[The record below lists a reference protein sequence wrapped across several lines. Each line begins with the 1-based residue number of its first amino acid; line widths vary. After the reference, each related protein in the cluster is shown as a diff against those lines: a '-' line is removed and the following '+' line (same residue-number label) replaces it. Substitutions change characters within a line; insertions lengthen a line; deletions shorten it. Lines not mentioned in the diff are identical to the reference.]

1 MLNLT
6 SFKESCA
13 LADSQRTSSR
23 LEILRCVGGGPCC
36 SFRDQKRTHAVPCY
50 HCCCFCFYC
59 YNNGWCFV
67 LSRSWMQG
75 SLSLRV
81 CNVFLL
87 AQVLIQSN
95 IGEGGLETLTAVN
108 TRMSDISFDLHL
120 FRTSKVTKGNE

>member
-1 MLNLT
+1 MLNHA
-6 SFKESCA
+6 SFKESCV

-23 LEILRCVGGGPCC
+23 LEILRCVEGGPCC
-36 SFRDQKRTHAVPCY
+36 SFRDQKKTHAVPCY

-59 YNNGWCFV
+59 YNGCWCC
-67 LSRSWMQG
+67 SRSWMQG
-75 SLSLRV
+75 LLSRRV

-108 TRMSDISFDLHL
+108 TRMSDIGFDLL
-120 FRTSKVTKGNE
+120 QAWFTRRWID